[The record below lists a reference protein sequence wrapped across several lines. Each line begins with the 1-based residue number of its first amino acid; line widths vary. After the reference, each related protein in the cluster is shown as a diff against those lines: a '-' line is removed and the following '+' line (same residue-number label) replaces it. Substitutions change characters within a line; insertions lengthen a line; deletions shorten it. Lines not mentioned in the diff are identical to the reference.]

1 MPTELASAQQVNHQQ
16 HGALQA
22 TEQKLGLALA
32 DLQRGQAEA
41 AKAHR
46 DLMSAQQLVQQQ
58 AEQLSRLHEAERRAA
73 TVEQRVAAAEE
84 RTARREAETR
94 ALREKMRVAQS
105 GWEAWYQKAMEA
117 ERALMQQMEQLKQRA
132 ERAEYV
138 QTLNYECCLILA
150 DFILVMFY

>member
-1 MPTELASAQQVNHQQ
+1 LNHDQQ
-16 HGALQA
+16 GILQA

-41 AKAHR
+41 ARAHR

-73 TVEQRVAAAEE
+73 TVDQRVAAAEE
-84 RTARREAETR
+84 RTTRREAETK

-105 GWEAWYQKAMEA
+105 GWEAWYQKAMQA
-117 ERALMQQMEQLKQRA
+117 EQALLQQMDQLKQRA
-132 ERAEYV
+132 ERAECV
-138 QTLNYECCLILA
+138 HSSTCLYLKLLE
-150 DFILVMFY
+150 D